1 MERKEIIISD
11 IIKAAECENLC
22 SKYTVSDKWE
32 IVDYETK
39 DIKGRGILASC
50 RTHPERIEIN
60 PNLTGCLVSPNNMSS
75 ADLVSIFVN
84 AFLDI

>member
-39 DIKGRGILASC
+39 DIKA
-50 RTHPERIEIN
+50 E
-60 PNLTGCLVSPNNMSS
+60 
-75 ADLVSIFVN
+75 
-84 AFLDI
+84 AF